1 MQEHISQKQTFP
13 ILGMSCAACAARVDK
28 TLNQQDGVEE
38 VSVNYAA
45 ATATV
50 VYDPTY
56 CTPDSL
62 KKAIQDAGYD
72 LVIESDPDVSDR
84 KAEEAHQLRYR
95 QLKFR
100 TTWAIIL
107 SIPIIA
113 ISMFLMN
120 MPYANYISWILS
132 TPVVCWLG
140 RDFYRNAWRQLKHKT
155 ANMDTLVANSTGIA
169 YLFSLF
175 NLFFPEFWLSR
186 GIHPHVYFEAASVI
200 IAFILLGRLLEE
212 RAKGNTSEAIKKL
225 MGLQP
230 QTVTRITID
239 GTEEIINIRQVQP
252 GDCLLVRPG
261 ERIAVDGTVNQGI
274 SYVDESMLSGE
285 PIPVLKEQGA
295 SVFAGTINQRGSFR
309 FTADKVGTDTLLAH
323 IIHLVQDAQGS
334 KAPVQKLVDR
344 IAAVFVPTIMGI
356 ALLSF
361 VLWVFLGGNNG
372 FTQGLLAAV
381 TVLIIAC
388 PCALGLATPT
398 AIMVGI
404 GKGAEMGILI
414 KDAESLESAQR
425 INAIVLDKTGT
436 ITEGNPKVTDYHE
449 ITDID
454 TRDLFFSLEQLSE
467 HPLAEA
473 ITCYLKGKAL
483 PVDNFESLT
492 GKGIQGIIAG
502 KNYYAGN
509 TSLLKEKGIV
519 IPETALTKAQKLT
532 TEAKTIIW
540 LADDKQVLALTAISD
555 TLKPTSFEAI
565 HLLQK
570 RGIDV
575 YMLTGDNE
583 ATACAIAEKAGIRHY
598 RAGVLPEEKAHFIQS
613 LQQAGKH
620 VAMVGDGIN
629 DSAALAQAD
638 LSIAMGKG
646 SDIAMDVAK
655 MTIISSDLRKIADAI
670 GLSVQTVRTIRENL
684 FWAFIYNLI
693 GVPIA
698 AGILYPINGFLLNP
712 MIAGAAMA
720 MSSVSVVTNSLRLK
734 RKRMHTSN
742 TDKPASYETIP
753 TEAQSIVTETSSI
766 KELEK
771 ETASEKTDTLIKT
784 YRIEG
789 MMCNHCRMHVEKALN
804 MPGEMSATVTLDPPE
819 AIIAFS
825 NKEKSIEEL
834 QNILTE
840 KAGDYQIYEK

>member
-28 TLNQQDGVEE
+28 TLNQQNGVTEA
-38 VSVNYAA
+38 SVNYAA

-50 VYDPTY
+50 VYDPTC

-72 LVIESDPDVSDR
+72 LVIESDPDLSEQ

-107 SIPIIA
+107 SIPIIV
-113 ISMFLMN
+113 ISMFLMDL
-120 MPYANYISWILS
+120 PYANYITWILS

-230 QTVTRITID
+230 QNVTRITTN
-239 GTEEIINIRQVQP
+239 GTEETIHIRQVQP

-261 ERIAVDGTVNQGI
+261 ERVAVDGTVNQGS

-285 PIPVLKEQGA
+285 PVPVLKEKGA
-295 SVFAGTINQRGSFR
+295 SVFAGTINQKGSFR

-361 VLWVFLGGNNG
+361 VLWMVFGGNNG

-449 ITDID
+449 IAGTD

-473 ITCYLKGKAL
+473 VTRYLNGKTL

-492 GKGIQGIIAG
+492 GKGIQGRIAG
-502 KNYYAGN
+502 TTYYAGN
-509 TSLLKEKGIV
+509 TSLLKEKGII
-519 IPETALTKAQKLT
+519 IPEAVLTKAQELT
-532 TEAKTIIW
+532 TEAKTVIW
-540 LADDKQVLALTAISD
+540 LADDRQVLALTAISD
-555 TLKPTSFEAI
+555 TLKPTSSEAI

-570 RGIDV
+570 QGIDV

-583 ATACAIAEKAGIRHY
+583 ATARAISEKAGIQHY
-598 RAGVLPEEKAHFIQS
+598 RAGVLPEEKARFIQS

-670 GLSVQTVRTIRENL
+670 ELSAQTVRTIRENL

-734 RKRMHTSN
+734 RKRMHTSHAD
-742 TDKPASYETIP
+742 TPAVYETMP
-753 TEAQSIVTETSSI
+753 VETQPMADTPSAEEA
-766 KELEK
+766 K
-771 ETASEKTDTLIKT
+771 ETAPETTDALTQT

-819 AIIAFS
+819 AVISFS